1 MVGRFGKKFDLY
13 SKIRQMY
20 QLKITINGITPP
32 IWRRLLVSENIT
44 LYKLH
49 HIIQESFGWTN
60 SHLYFFGRIESKIG
74 DNGLWNDKE
83 TTPDTLVKIRDVL
96 VPENP
101 TLTYT
106 YDMGDDWVHTIELE
120 QVHPKMKTQRKC
132 IGGER
137 QCPPEDCGG
146 VSGYYEI
153 LETLK
158 HPGTLEYN
166 EMIEWFD
173 GKIDPEFIDIRM
185 INAHLALLN
194 EYIKEYEEGE

>member
-1 MVGRFGKKFDLY
+1 
-13 SKIRQMY
+13 MY
-20 QLKITINGITPP
+20 QINITINGITPP

-49 HIIQESFGWTN
+49 HIIQETFGWTN

-74 DNGLWNDKE
+74 DVQLWDDKE
-83 TTPDTLVKIRDVL
+83 TTSDRLVNIRDVL

-101 TLTYT
+101 TLIYT

-120 QVHPKMKTQRKC
+120 QILPTMKTQRKC

-146 VSGYYEI
+146 IPGYQNI
-153 LETLK
+153 LKTLK
-158 HPGTLEYN
+158 KPGTKEYK
-166 EMIEWFD
+166 ELAVWLD
-173 GKIDPEFIDIRM
+173 GKTNPEFIDIRM
-185 INAHLALLN
+185 INAHLGLLS
-194 EYIKEYEEGE
+194 EYIREYEEGE